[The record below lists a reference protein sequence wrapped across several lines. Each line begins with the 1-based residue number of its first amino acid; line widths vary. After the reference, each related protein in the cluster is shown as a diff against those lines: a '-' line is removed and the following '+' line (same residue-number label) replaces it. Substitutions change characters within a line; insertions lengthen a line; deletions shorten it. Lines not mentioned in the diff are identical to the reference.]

1 MEAETADL
9 FCTRCGH
16 RIPSEE
22 ARFCSRCGGALHRRD
37 EAASTRGVPP
47 HPGEMGD
54 VAQAHAPGMEQED
67 TLRPELLESEPRAGH
82 PARPW
87 DAPGGLL
94 SRLIPTDP
102 ASGDMQPPA
111 AAADAMESG
120 ATPVAAADDDSPDRP
135 LPLATLLLDPEDD
148 ASVPEPARVPQPPRP
163 TSMHTTYL
171 LPPLFLRDAAEPDSA
186 SAQDVAE
193 MPGPRPEQEGGIG
206 NQTAREDVVLAGLA
220 AAVESEAPAED
231 RPASEVDPDDIL
243 IVEPAR
249 ISSRQAP
256 DAPAGSASMLAGAG
270 IVPVPRTNA
279 APDPAPDPA
288 SPVAAAPRPRSNGPW
303 PVQMPLSEPGID
315 LDGCR
320 LVRIGEGGGW
330 LEIAL
335 AVDASLVCA
344 VSALIW
350 LDSAIGME
358 LIVAARTADAGR
370 FLSLSGPGSLCL
382 GACPGGALAVLQLQ
396 AGDALDLARGAR
408 LSARGAGLV
417 AERRAPRG
425 GTPVTRFRA
434 VRPTIAILEV
444 PGVPYAVTLPPAGTL
459 VVGAGILV
467 AADADVL
474 IAPIRQPLSAQ
485 RVFGPGSLLLR
496 GEHPGCP

>member
-37 EAASTRGVPP
+37 EAASRRGVPP

-87 DAPGGLL
+87 DAPGGLP

-111 AAADAMESG
+111 AAADAVESG
-120 ATPVAAADDDSPDRP
+120 ATPVAAADDDSLDRP
-135 LPLATLLLDPEDD
+135 LPLATLLRDPEDD
-148 ASVPEPARVPQPPRP
+148 ASVPEPARVPQPQRS

-171 LPPLFLRDAAEPDSA
+171 LPPLFLRDAVEPDSA

-279 APDPAPDPA
+279 APDPDADPA

-303 PVQMPLSEPGID
+303 PVQIPLPEPGIEFG
-315 LDGCR
+315 GCR
-320 LVRIGEGGGW
+320 IVRIGEGGGW

-350 LDSAIGME
+350 LDPALGVEAI
-358 LIVAARTADAGR
+358 AASRAADADR
-370 FLSLSGPGSLCL
+370 FLSLNGPGSLCL
-382 GACPGGALAVLQLQ
+382 GACPGGALAVQLFP
-396 AGDALDLARGAR
+396 AGSVLEVARDAR
-408 LSARGAGLV
+408 LSARGTGLET
-417 AERRAPRG
+417 ARRIPRG
-425 GTPVTRFRA
+425 VAGTCFRA
-434 VRPTIAILEV
+434 TRPTIAILEV

-467 AADADVL
+467 AADAGVL
-474 IAPIRQPLSAQ
+474 IAPIRQPLPAQ

-496 GEHPGCP
+496 GEHPW